1 MKKVDTTKYLESTKT
16 TLMTSKKGE
25 TAVHGCHCPGDMVVR
40 MREELARPWIGVYVP
55 LVLSLSLRTH
65 VLP

>member
-1 MKKVDTTKYLESTKT
+1 
-16 TLMTSKKGE
+16 MTPKKGE

-40 MREELARPWIGVYVP
+40 MREELARSWIGVCVL

>member
-1 MKKVDTTKYLESTKT
+1 MKKADTTKYLESTKT
-16 TLMTSKKGE
+16 TLMTPKKGE

-40 MREELARPWIGVYVP
+40 MREELARSWIGVCVL